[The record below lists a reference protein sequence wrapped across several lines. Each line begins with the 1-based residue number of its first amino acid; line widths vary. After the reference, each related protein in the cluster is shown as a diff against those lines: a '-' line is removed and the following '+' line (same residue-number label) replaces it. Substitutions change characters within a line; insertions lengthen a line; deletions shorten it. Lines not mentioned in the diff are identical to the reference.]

1 MFVSQRSRKDLRDI
15 KRKEILGV
23 LEIHGGLC
31 SPIDILEGSLD
42 GSQGLCR
49 IHHYKTKWV
58 LSGLDGINWSCYDL
72 TSSSKV

>member
-23 LEIHGGLC
+23 LEIYGGLC
-31 SPIDILEGSLD
+31 SPIDILEGSLG
-42 GSQGLCR
+42 GSQGLRR

-58 LSGLDGINWSCYDL
+58 LSGLDGIKWSCYDL